1 MNIMLNKL
9 LIGILTVVT
18 CTAGLT
24 FADDTELYLVDST
37 VRTGKRP
44 QVLFIFDNSGS
55 MSTVEENAVTSYC
68 SETDSNAGVCSYPDG
83 FGTFLESYSGYINDK
98 GTYWNAG
105 GLIIPVI
112 CLLQINL
119 MMDGDFIKI
128 IITVIQLQRL

>member
-1 MNIMLNKL
+1 MLNKL

-68 SETDSNAGVCSYPDG
+68 SEADRSAGICSYPDG
-83 FGTFLESYSGYINDK
+83 FGTFLEGYSGYINDK

-105 GLIIPVI
+105 GID
-112 CLLQINL
+112 N
-119 MMDGDFIKI
+119 
-128 IITVIQLQRL
+128 TSN